1 MSKDNVHSDSENS
14 QSKESHVQDEDY
26 WELEISDE
34 QKVCCLLD
42 CQDCV
47 FYINSSNI
55 LLQRILEEKLAS
67 AQKQFQIFNSNQKNQ
82 KVYYK
87 FDITNVQIADVIRH
101 IKDIDEK
108 TADLAIQ
115 SCKGNEVEIL

>member
-1 MSKDNVHSDSENS
+1 MLNCLPPIPSRERKLPVFLPLYTFINIQKMSKDNVHSDSENS

-42 CQDCV
+42 CWDCV

-55 LLQRILEEKLAS
+55 LL
-67 AQKQFQIFNSNQKNQ
+67 
-82 KVYYK
+82 
-87 FDITNVQIADVIRH
+87 
-101 IKDIDEK
+101 
-108 TADLAIQ
+108 
-115 SCKGNEVEIL
+115 